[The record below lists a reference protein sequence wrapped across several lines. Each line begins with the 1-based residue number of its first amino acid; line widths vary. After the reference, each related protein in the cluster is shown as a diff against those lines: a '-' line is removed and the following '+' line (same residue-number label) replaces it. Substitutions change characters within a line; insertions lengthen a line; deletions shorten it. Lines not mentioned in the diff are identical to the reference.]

1 MNKIYALKYCYITNT
16 VKVVS
21 ELARRVCKGSTR
33 RGKRLS
39 VLTSL
44 ALSALLPTVAGA
56 STVGGNNPYQ
66 TYRDFAENKGQ
77 FQAGATNIPIF
88 NNKGELVGHLDKAPM
103 VDFSSVN
110 VSSNPGVA
118 TLINPQYIASVKHN
132 KGYQSVSFGDGQNSY
147 HIVDRNEHSS
157 SDLHTPRLDKLVT
170 EVAPATVTSSS
181 TADILNPSKYSAF
194 YRAGSGSQYI
204 QDSQGK
210 RHWVTGG
217 YGYLTGGILP
227 TSFFYHG
234 SDGIQL
240 YMGGNIHD
248 HSILPSFGEAGDS
261 GSPLFGWNTA
271 KGQWELVGVYSG
283 VGGGTNLIYSLIPQS
298 FLSQIYSEDND
309 APVFFNAS
317 SGAPLQWK
325 FDSST
330 GTGSLKQGSDEY
342 AMHGQKGSDLNA
354 GKNLTFLGHNG
365 QIDLENSVTQGAG
378 SLTLYIYNNPYTH
391 TVDYFILK
399 TSSYGWFPT
408 GQVSNEHWEYVGH
421 DQNSAQALL
430 ANRINNKGYLYHGK
444 LLGNIN
450 FSNKATPGTTGALV
464 MDGSANMSGTFTQEN
479 GRLTIQGHPVIH
491 ASTSQSI
498 ANTVSSLGDNSVLT
512 QPTSFTQDDW
522 ENRTFSFGSLVL
534 KDTDFGLGRNATLN
548 TTIQA
553 DNSSVTLGD
562 SRVFIDKKD
571 GQGTAFTLEEGTSV
585 ATKDADKSVFNG
597 TVNLDNQS
605 VLNINDIFNGGIQA
619 NNSTVNISSDSAIL
633 GNSTLTS
640 TALNLNK
647 GANALASQ
655 SFVSD
660 GPVNISDATLSLN
673 SRPDEVSHTLL
684 PVYDYAGS
692 WNLKG
697 DDARLNVGP
706 YSMLS
711 GNINVQDKGT
721 VTLGGE
727 GELSPDLTLQN
738 QMLYSLFNGY
748 RNTWSGSLNA
758 PDATVSMTDTQWS
771 MNGNSTAGNM
781 KLNRTIV
788 GFNGGTSSFTTLT
801 TDNLDAVQSAFV
813 MRTDLNKADKLVINK
828 SATGH
833 DNSIWVN
840 FLKKPSD
847 KDTLDIPLVSA
858 PEATAD
864 NLFRAST
871 RVVGFSDV
879 TPTLSVRKEDGKKE
893 WVLDG
898 YQVARNDGQGK
909 AAATFMHIS
918 YNNFITEVN
927 NLNKRMGDLRD
938 INGEAGTWVRLL
950 NGSGSADGGF
960 TDHYTLL
967 QMGADRKHELGSMDL
982 FTGVMATYTD
992 TDASAGLYSGKTKS
1006 WGGGFYASGLF
1017 RSGAYFD
1024 LIAKYIHNENKY
1036 DLNFAGAGK
1045 QNFRSHSLYAGA
1057 EVGYRY
1063 HLTDT
1068 TFVEPQAE
1076 LVWGRLQGQTF
1087 NWNDSGMDVSMRR
1100 NSVNPLVGRTGVV
1113 SGKTFS
1119 GKDWSLTA
1127 RAGLHYEFDLTDSAD
1142 VHLKDAAGEH
1152 QINGRK
1158 DGRMLYGVG
1167 LNARFGD
1174 NTRLGLEVERS
1185 AFGKYNTDDAINA
1198 NIRYSF

>member
-1 MNKIYALKYCYITNT
+1 LEW
-16 VKVVS
+16 S
-21 ELARRVCKGSTR
+21 
-33 RGKRLS
+33 
-39 VLTSL
+39 
-44 ALSALLPTVAGA
+44 
-56 STVGGNNPYQ
+56 
-66 TYRDFAENKGQ
+66 
-77 FQAGATNIPIF
+77 F
-88 NNKGELVGHLDKAPM
+88 N
-103 VDFSSVN
+103 
-110 VSSNPGVA
+110 
-118 TLINPQYIASVKHN
+118 
-132 KGYQSVSFGDGQNSY
+132 
-147 HIVDRNEHSS
+147 
-157 SDLHTPRLDKLVT
+157 
-170 EVAPATVTSSS
+170 
-181 TADILNPSKYSAF
+181 
-194 YRAGSGSQYI
+194 
-204 QDSQGK
+204 
-210 RHWVTGG
+210 
-217 YGYLTGGILP
+217 
-227 TSFFYHG
+227 
-234 SDGIQL
+234 
-240 YMGGNIHD
+240 
-248 HSILPSFGEAGDS
+248 
-261 GSPLFGWNTA
+261 
-271 KGQWELVGVYSG
+271 
-283 VGGGTNLIYSLIPQS
+283 
-298 FLSQIYSEDND
+298 
-309 APVFFNAS
+309 
-317 SGAPLQWK
+317 
-325 FDSST
+325 SST
-330 GTGSLKQGSDEY
+330 GAGALTQGTTTY
-342 AMHGQKGSDLNA
+342 AMHGQQGNDLNA
-354 GKNLTFLGHNG
+354 GKNLIFQGQNG
-365 QIDLENSVTQGAG
+365 QINLKDSVSQGAG
-378 SLTLYIYNNPYTH
+378 SLTFRDNYTVTTSNGSTWTGAGIVVDNGVSVNWQVNGVKGDNLHKIGEGTLTVQGTGINEGGLKVGDGKVVLNQQADNKGQVQAFSSVNIASGRPTVVLTDERQVNPDTVSWGYRGGTLDVNGNSLTFHQLKAADYGAVLANNVDKRATITLDYALRADKVALNGWSESGKGTAGNLYKYNNPYTN
-391 TVDYFILK
+391 TTDYFILK
-399 TSSYGWFPT
+399 QSTYGYFPT
-408 GQVSNEHWEYVGH
+408 DQSSNATWEFVGH
-421 DQNSAQALL
+421 SQGDAQKLVADRFNT
-430 ANRINNKGYLYHGK
+430 AGYLFHGQLK
-444 LLGNIN
+444 GNLN
-450 FSNKATPGTTGALV
+450 VDNRLPEGVTGALV
-464 MDGSANMSGTFTQEN
+464 MDGAADISGTFTQEN
-479 GRLTIQGHPVIH
+479 GRLTLQGHPVIH
-491 ASTSQSI
+491 AYNTQSV
-498 ANTVSSLGDNSVLT
+498 ADKLAASGDHSVLT
-512 QPTSFTQDDW
+512 QPTSFSQEDW
-522 ENRTFSFGSLVL
+522 ENRSFTFDRLSL
-534 KDTDFGLGRNATLN
+534 KNTDFGLGRNATLN

-562 SRVFIDKKD
+562 SRVFIDKND

-619 NNSTVNISSDSAIL
+619 NNSTVNISSDSAVL

-660 GPVNISDATLSLN
+660 GPVNISDAALSLN

-748 RNTWSGSLNA
+748 RNIWSGSLNA

-788 GFNGGTSSFTTLT
+788 GFNGGTSPFTTLT

-840 FLKKPSD
+840 FLKKPSN

-879 TPTLSVRKEDGKKE
+879 TPILSVRKEDGKKE

-992 TDASAGLYSGKTKS
+992 TDASADLYSGKTKS

-1024 LIAKYIHNENKY
+1024 VIAKYIHNENKY

-1087 NWNDSGMDVSMRR
+1087 NWNDSGMDVSM
-1100 NSVNPLVGRTGVV
+1100 
-1113 SGKTFS
+1113 
-1119 GKDWSLTA
+1119 
-1127 RAGLHYEFDLTDSAD
+1127 
-1142 VHLKDAAGEH
+1142 
-1152 QINGRK
+1152 
-1158 DGRMLYGVG
+1158 
-1167 LNARFGD
+1167 
-1174 NTRLGLEVERS
+1174 
-1185 AFGKYNTDDAINA
+1185 
-1198 NIRYSF
+1198 

>member
-1 MNKIYALKYCYITNT
+1 
-16 VKVVS
+16 
-21 ELARRVCKGSTR
+21 
-33 RGKRLS
+33 
-39 VLTSL
+39 
-44 ALSALLPTVAGA
+44 
-56 STVGGNNPYQ
+56 
-66 TYRDFAENKGQ
+66 
-77 FQAGATNIPIF
+77 
-88 NNKGELVGHLDKAPM
+88 
-103 VDFSSVN
+103 
-110 VSSNPGVA
+110 
-118 TLINPQYIASVKHN
+118 
-132 KGYQSVSFGDGQNSY
+132 
-147 HIVDRNEHSS
+147 
-157 SDLHTPRLDKLVT
+157 
-170 EVAPATVTSSS
+170 
-181 TADILNPSKYSAF
+181 
-194 YRAGSGSQYI
+194 
-204 QDSQGK
+204 
-210 RHWVTGG
+210 
-217 YGYLTGGILP
+217 LTGGTVGSLSSYQNGEMIS
-227 TSFFYHG
+227 TSSGLVFDYKLNG
-234 SDGIQL
+234 AMPI
-240 YMGGNIHD
+240 Y
-248 HSILPSFGEAGDS
+248 GEAGDS
-261 GSPLFGWNTA
+261 GSPLFAFDTVQNKWV
-271 KGQWELVGVYSG
+271 LVGVLTAG
-283 VGGGTNLIYSLIPQS
+283 NGAGGRGNNWAVIPLDFIGQK
-298 FLSQIYSEDND
+298 FNEDND
-309 APVFFNAS
+309 APVTFRTSEGGALEWSFN
-317 SGAPLQWK
+317 
-325 FDSST
+325 SST
-330 GTGSLKQGSDEY
+330 GAGALTQGTTTY
-342 AMHGQKGSDLNA
+342 AMHGQQGNDLNA
-354 GKNLTFLGHNG
+354 GKNLIFQGQNG
-365 QIDLENSVTQGAG
+365 QINLKDSVSQGAG
-378 SLTLYIYNNPYTH
+378 SLTFRDNYTVTTSNGSTWTGAGIVVDNGVSVNWQVNGVKGDNLHKIGEGTLTVQGTGINEGGLKVGDGKVVLNQQADNKGQVQAFSSVNIASGRPTVVLTDERQVNPDTVSWGYRGGTLDVNGNSLTFHQLKAADYGAVLANNVDKRATITLDYALRADKVALNGWSESGKGTAGNLYKYNNPYTN
-391 TVDYFILK
+391 TTDYFILK
-399 TSSYGWFPT
+399 QSTYGYFPT
-408 GQVSNEHWEYVGH
+408 DQSSNATWEFVGH
-421 DQNSAQALL
+421 SQGDAQKLVADRFNT
-430 ANRINNKGYLYHGK
+430 AGYLFHGQLK
-444 LLGNIN
+444 GNLN
-450 FSNKATPGTTGALV
+450 VDNRLPEGVTGALV
-464 MDGSANMSGTFTQEN
+464 MDGAADISGTFTQEN
-479 GRLTIQGHPVIH
+479 GRLTLQGHPVIH
-491 ASTSQSI
+491 AYNTQSV
-498 ANTVSSLGDNSVLT
+498 ADKLAASGDHSVLT
-512 QPTSFTQDDW
+512 QPTSFSQEDW
-522 ENRTFSFGSLVL
+522 ENRSFTFDRLSL
-534 KDTDFGLGRNATLN
+534 KNTDFGLGRNATLN

-562 SRVFIDKKD
+562 SRVFIDKND

-619 NNSTVNISSDSAIL
+619 NNSTVNISSDSAVL

-748 RNTWSGSLNA
+748 RNIWSGSLNA
-758 PDATVSMTDTQWS
+758 PDATVSMTDTKWS

-788 GFNGGTSSFTTLT
+788 GFNGGTSPFTTLT

-840 FLKKPSD
+840 FLKKPSN

-879 TPTLSVRKEDGKKE
+879 TPILSVRKEDGKKE

-992 TDASAGLYSGKTKS
+992 TDASADLYSGKTKS

-1024 LIAKYIHNENKY
+1024 VIAKYIHNENKY

-1127 RAGLHYEFDLTDSAD
+1127 RAGLHYE
-1142 VHLKDAAGEH
+1142 
-1152 QINGRK
+1152 
-1158 DGRMLYGVG
+1158 
-1167 LNARFGD
+1167 
-1174 NTRLGLEVERS
+1174 
-1185 AFGKYNTDDAINA
+1185 
-1198 NIRYSF
+1198 